1 MNVVDSSAWL
11 AYLAGESNA
20 GYFAKAIED
29 TDNLVV
35 PTICLS
41 EVFKVILRE
50 RGVDEALLAVAAMQ
64 EGKVVDLDS
73 HLALEAATVGHEEG
87 LALADSI
94 IYATAQLNGATLWT
108 QDEHFSGKPNVRFK
122 PKQKRPT

>member
-11 AYLAGESNA
+11 AYLGGESNA
-20 GYFAKAIED
+20 GYFAKAIKD

-35 PTICLS
+35 STICLS

-73 HLALEAATVGHEEG
+73 HIALEAATVGHEEG

-108 QDEHFSGKPNVRFK
+108 QDEYFSGKPNVRFK